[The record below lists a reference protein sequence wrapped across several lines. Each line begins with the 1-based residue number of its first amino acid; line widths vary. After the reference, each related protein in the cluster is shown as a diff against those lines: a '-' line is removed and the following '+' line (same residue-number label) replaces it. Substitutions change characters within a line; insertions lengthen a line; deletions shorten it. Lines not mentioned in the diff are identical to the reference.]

1 MFLICQVVQVA
12 VQVQVARARECE
24 AGLAWVAWCD
34 EEWKGLSEMRKIA
47 GVSEERELAGVS
59 KRAVV

>member
-1 MFLICQVVQVA
+1 
-12 VQVQVARARECE
+12 
-24 AGLAWVAWCD
+24 VAWCD

-59 KRAVV
+59 KRAVVLGSRPATV